1 MGRGGV
7 GWLTS
12 SASACM
18 FGVCMYLAPYGLIS
32 GRMSSAA
39 KNSTFL
45 PFGLRAVWLRW
56 GWVTEVGW
64 AGQ

>member
-1 MGRGGV
+1 MERGG
-7 GWLTS
+7 GGLTS

-45 PFGLRAVWLRW
+45 PFGLRV
-56 GWVTEVGW
+56 V
-64 AGQ
+64 

>member
-45 PFGLRAVWLRW
+45 PFGLRAV
-56 GWVTEVGW
+56 
-64 AGQ
+64 